1 LHKAKELVFFAD
13 IISASDAESLGLVNR
28 VVPDVE
34 LDAFVDAWAARLA
47 QAAPIAVAQSKRM
60 LNNAMNVTL
69 EEALDD
75 EGAAQTVNF
84 STKDTAEA
92 MKAFAEKREP
102 QFKGR

>member
-1 LHKAKELVFFAD
+1 
-13 IISASDAESLGLVNR
+13 
-28 VVPDVE
+28 
-34 LDAFVDAWAARLA
+34 
-47 QAAPIAVAQSKRM
+47 
-60 LNNAMNVTL
+60 MNVTL

-92 MKAFAEKREP
+92 MKAFMEKREP